1 LDIDVF
7 IEPTLENAAATI
19 AALADFGFESPVLT
33 AEDLATPHRLVHLGI
48 PPNQVDLMTSIDGVT
63 FAEAW
68 EGRASGHYGAQ
79 PVFFLGRNEFIKNK
93 RTVGRLQDIADID
106 DLL

>member
-1 LDIDVF
+1 M
-7 IEPTLENAAATI
+7 T
-19 AALADFGFESPVLT
+19 AD
-33 AEDLATPHRLVHLGI
+33 DLATPRRIIHLGI

-79 PVFFLGRNEFIKNK
+79 PIFYLGRNEFIKNK
-93 RTVGRLQDIADID
+93 RTVGRLQDLADID